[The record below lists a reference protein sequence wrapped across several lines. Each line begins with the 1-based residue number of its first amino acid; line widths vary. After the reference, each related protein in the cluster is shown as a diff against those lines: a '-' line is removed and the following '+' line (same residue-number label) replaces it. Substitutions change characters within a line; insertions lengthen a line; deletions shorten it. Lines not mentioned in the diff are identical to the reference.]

1 LNISTQVEEITALAG
16 LPMICMTTEQLRI
29 LEQVQGTAT
38 NTLDQVR
45 GINLPRDQN
54 SLPAHMRP
62 APNATPESY
71 NDMKTFYSA
80 LQEEGVAWHLLPE
93 EIGKWMDT
101 DSEIKAM
108 VESFPHQR
116 TDLHEYYPLF

>member
-1 LNISTQVEEITALAG
+1 MALAG
-16 LPMICMTTEQLRI
+16 LPMICMTAEQLRA
-29 LEQVQGTAT
+29 LEKMPGVAT

-62 APNATPESY
+62 APSATPESY
-71 NDMKTFYSA
+71 NDSKTFYEA

-93 EIGKWMDT
+93 EMGKWMET
-101 DSEIKAM
+101 DQEIKLM
-108 VESFPHQR
+108 VESLLQQR
-116 TDLHEYYPLF
+116 SDLHEYCPVF